1 MAITYGEFNK
11 TPLKVNEISYISED
25 SILEPAN
32 EHKIVKFP
40 NASFTATCSS
50 INTDFIHELYHSAFK
65 SSVAE
70 VVIRREQKRKHK
82 KRRINKKWAK
92 RYGYYDIVLTG
103 NLRCSEVGMFDQD
116 MPEHSFELENPKVF
130 RRESK

>member
-1 MAITYGEFNK
+1 MAISYK
-11 TPLKVNEISYISED
+11 TPLEVNEISYVSED

-70 VVIRREQKRKHK
+70 AVIGREQKRKHK

-92 RYGYYDIVLTG
+92 RYGYYDVVLTG
-103 NLRCSEVGMFDQD
+103 VLQNADIGWSDEANPQRQFV
-116 MPEHSFELENPKVF
+116 LENIKIEK
-130 RRESK
+130 RESKC

>member
-1 MAITYGEFNK
+1 MAISYK
-11 TPLKVNEISYISED
+11 TPLKVNEISYVSED
-25 SILEPAN
+25 SIPNLAN

-50 INTDFIHELYHSAFK
+50 MNTDFIHELYHSAFK

-70 VVIRREQKRKHK
+70 VVIGKQQKRKHK

-92 RYGYYDIVLTG
+92 RYGYYDVVLTG
-103 NLRCSEVGMFDQD
+103 VLQNADIGWSDEANPQ
-116 MPEHSFELENPKVF
+116 HSFTLENPVVV
-130 RRESK
+130 RRESKC

>member
-1 MAITYGEFNK
+1 MVITYGEFNK
-11 TPLKVNEISYISED
+11 TPLKLNEISYISED
-25 SILEPAN
+25 SIPDLAN

-50 INTDFIHELYHSAFK
+50 INTDFIHELYHSAK

-70 VVIRREQKRKHK
+70 VLIGKQQKRKHK

-92 RYGYYDIVLTG
+92 RYGYYDVVLTG
-103 NLRCSEVGMFDQD
+103 VLQNTDIGWSDEANPQRQFV
-116 MPEHSFELENPKVF
+116 LENIKIEK
-130 RRESK
+130 RESK

>member
-1 MAITYGEFNK
+1 MAITYK

-25 SILEPAN
+25 SIPDLAN
-32 EHKIVKFP
+32 EYKILKFP

-50 INTDFIHELYHSAFK
+50 MNADFIHELYHSAFT

-70 VVIRREQKRKHK
+70 VVIGKQQKRKHK

-92 RYGYYDIVLTG
+92 RYGYYDVVLTG
-103 NLRCSEVGMFDQD
+103 VLQNADIGWSDEVNPQRQFV
-116 MPEHSFELENPKVF
+116 LENIKIEK
-130 RRESK
+130 RESK